1 MVDPPKPSYRLA
13 AQRARELC
21 LTFGGAFLPPFWAK
35 KGSWRARFERAQG
48 LCTDI
53 PLSHAAPDLGPMC
66 LSQRIRPPR
75 LRLVRNHAQPRAT
88 MLHVD
93 PKKGGRENS
102 FLKIDPARSLR
113 SGSHYMPPR
122 ASENGLSA
130 VGKRQPHTFLTE
142 MFLRPTRP
150 PHVSV
155 SQSVSQSIPHSYQ
168 PSTWSTYIHTLGHV
182 VVIQIVLSDF
192 TLDNPRIQPELCLM
206 FL

>member
-155 SQSVSQSIPHSYQ
+155 SQSVSQYHTPTNQAHGPHIYTHSA
-168 PSTWSTYIHTLGHV
+168 
-182 VVIQIVLSDF
+182 
-192 TLDNPRIQPELCLM
+192 M
-206 FL
+206 